1 MIYHDISNDVIF
13 GWYFVGACGPQH
25 CHHIPRYAN
34 RNVGE
39 RHKTAQLPVS
49 RDVLCDGGPNVIV
62 NQH

>member
-1 MIYHDISNDVIF
+1 MMYPMMS
-13 GWYFVGACGPQH
+13 YLVGIVVRACGPQH

-34 RNVGE
+34 RNVVE